1 MLEMGWFGEAEA
13 ESAPLLCAGHK
24 AKGWEREKKRGR
36 IRWME
41 RAVSA
46 SLSWTVK
53 RAASQAGMRAARHG
67 ELSRQCKQ
75 RGKGAD
81 RNHFQQ
87 ARGPQ
92 KSQTKANPKGGST
105 DGTALED
112 QPAEPGLNQL
122 WRGGCPPRASS
133 EWGHHR
139 RPALGCPLQAVAK
152 VSHYRGVLPASCTH
166 QPHTFG

>member
-1 MLEMGWFGEAEA
+1 MILEMGWFGEAES
-13 ESAPLLCAGHK
+13 ETAPRLCAGHK
-24 AKGWEREKKRGR
+24 AKGWELEREKKRGR

-53 RAASQAGMRAARHG
+53 RAMSQAGMRAARHG

-87 ARGPQ
+87 AQGSQ
-92 KSQTKANPKGGST
+92 KSQTKANPIGRST
-105 DGTALED
+105 DGRALED
-112 QPAEPGLNQL
+112 QPAEQGLNL
-122 WRGGCPPRASS
+122 LR
-133 EWGHHR
+133 
-139 RPALGCPLQAVAK
+139 
-152 VSHYRGVLPASCTH
+152 
-166 QPHTFG
+166 